1 MNYKITKENFAEG
14 AFGIVH
20 VAEDAAGKTVALKIL
35 KNVGD
40 EGAVS
45 GLKKEYKRLAALK
58 HPNIVGAVDFGFD
71 NGHYYFV
78 SEFVDG
84 AKNIFEATANM
95 KPEEMV
101 PLFSQVLAG
110 LDFLHR
116 NGVVHLDI
124 KPTNILVDRNGR
136 VKIID
141 LGVASAVGSF
151 KGGAV
156 VGSLEYVAPEVI
168 IGSGVDGKCDLFSF
182 GVVAYHCIARDR
194 PFNRHD
200 IRSLLFS
207 AFSGAAGVDNAG
219 REAALKEVVSFF
231 KKEKQ
236 PVPLSRR
243 RRGTPEHLAEII
255 ETLLKHNPAE
265 RGYPNARAV
274 IYALAT
280 GKHSALDMQAYL
292 RPTSDKHIGRAEIKN
307 ELNEILNDLYDLK
320 QPDDPVVAILGASGL
335 GKSHLLQ
342 KVRDVA
348 SGHVERVA
356 TFSIK
361 LPVSSGEMRSF
372 FASVESELADNK
384 RAILVLVD
392 NFDELYGENSRSDHL
407 ERFMDLFNL
416 ALERRKNAKVLESV
430 KPFEFVMTAKEL
442 SGEVAKHARKFEVTP
457 LSKQEVLFYLKET
470 PIFKNVDISQKW
482 LDNFYFRTS
491 GIPAEIVAWFQSHD
505 AMCAVFNPDGSIAM
519 PSGVD
524 SSVNITMWHGL
535 GAGLRERLEY
545 QLKGLNE
552 VEREI
557 VNLISVWNHHHVL
570 RKITEDDIKQFF
582 FSPQIS
588 QVVAGLVER
597 GILEFTLSFDGKVSQ
612 TAGGPATS
620 RVVDLANPYMQAIAY
635 TKLSSEDRVLLHDN
649 IAAAFRHGCDEWL
662 LHRAYGSSTSDEK
675 MRDLF
680 VLAQRVFKRTGD
692 LGLATRLLKD
702 ALRHTPHE
710 HRVIDNLEAL
720 IRSTLARYLT
730 KAARVD
736 EALKVLAGNE
746 AKNHIWKI
754 NLTLVEA
761 YALIQKRAFDEALTK
776 LDALD
781 ENFKMSAVQ
790 KAEVL
795 NLTGEVHLRHYFAAS
810 SAGGDARVR
819 DAAIKSAKK
828 YFEDSLSVE
837 NLVPKFNLSRVQSND
852 LGFVLRALG
861 EHRKAIE
868 VMQAKLSRHRQESDP
883 FLELSV
889 LCALASSY
897 RQTGDYKMAAEY
909 ANSAIALAKRT
920 GQRRWILTAGHI
932 LSNVYHDSG
941 KFELAINEGNKCL
954 ASGAA
959 LVNSSDWDMV
969 RPQLYIQMAD
979 SYRELGRHDRATIF
993 FEAAMNEKID
1003 LSFAVFAA
1011 LGLAESRLKLGK
1023 TSGLKSVIDKA
1034 ERDSAALPP
1043 DLHKQATARISQ
1055 LKSSLPKDE
1064 R

>member
-20 VAEDAAGKTVALKIL
+20 VAEDAAGKVVALKIL

-40 EGAVS
+40 ESAVS

-58 HPNIVGAVDFGFD
+58 HPNIVRAVDFGFE

-78 SEFVDG
+78 SEFVEG
-84 AKNIFEATANM
+84 AKDIFEATAGM

-101 PLFSQVLAG
+101 PLFSQVLSG

-124 KPTNILVDRNGR
+124 KPTNILVDKNGR

-156 VGSLEYVAPEVI
+156 VGSLEYVAPEVV
-168 IGSGVDGKCDLFSF
+168 IGNGVDGKCDLFSF

-194 PFNRHD
+194 PFNRHN
-200 IRSLLFS
+200 IRPLLFS
-207 AFSGAAGVDNAG
+207 AFSGAAGVENAG
-219 REAALKEVVSFF
+219 RDAALNEVVSFF
-231 KKEKQ
+231 KKEKP
-236 PVPLSRR
+236 PVSLSRR

-255 ETLLKHNPAE
+255 ETLLKHEPAE

-292 RPTSDKHIGRAEIKN
+292 RPTNDKHIGRAEIKN
-307 ELNEILNDLYDLK
+307 ELNEILNALYELR
-320 QPDDPVVAILGASGL
+320 QPQDSIVALLGGSGI

-348 SGHVERVA
+348 SGHVEQVA
-356 TFSIK
+356 TFNIK
-361 LPVSSGEMRSF
+361 LPASNGEMRNF

-384 RAILVLVD
+384 RAILILVD
-392 NFDELYGENSRSDHL
+392 NYDELYGENSRSEHL
-407 ERFMDLFNL
+407 ERFLDLFNL
-416 ALERRKNAKVLESV
+416 ALERRKNSRVMESA

-442 SGEVAKHARKFEVTP
+442 REDLAKHVRKFELQP
-457 LSKQEVLFYLKET
+457 LSKQEVLAYLKET

-491 GIPAEIVAWFQSHD
+491 GIPAEIVSWFHSHD

-557 VNLISVWNHHHVL
+557 VNLISVWSHHHVL
-570 RKITEDDIKQFF
+570 RKITEDDIREFF
-582 FSPQIS
+582 FSPQIA
-588 QVVAGLVER
+588 QVVSGLVER
-597 GILEFTLSFDGKVSQ
+597 GVLEFTLSLGTSSSQ
-612 TAGGPATS
+612 TSGGPAAS
-620 RVVDLANPYMQAIAY
+620 RVVDLANPYMQAISYA
-635 TKLSSEDRVLLHDN
+635 KLTNEDRALLHDN
-649 IAAAFRHGCDEWL
+649 IAAAFRRGCDEWL
-662 LHRAYGSSTSDEK
+662 LHRAYGSATADEK
-675 MRDLF
+675 MRLLF
-680 VLAQRVFKRTGD
+680 KLAQRVYNRFGD
-692 LGLATRLLKD
+692 LGLAMRLLKD
-702 ALRHTPHE
+702 SLRHASREP
-710 HRVIDNLEAL
+710 RSISNIEAL

-730 KAARVD
+730 KAAKCD
-736 EALKVLAGNE
+736 EALKIIDGFIPKNNVWKMNISIAMAG
-746 AKNHIWKI
+746 A
-754 NLTLVEA
+754 LT
-761 YALIQKRAFDEALTK
+761 QKRLFDDALTE
-776 LDALD
+776 LDHLRD
-781 ENFKMSAVQ
+781 KFKMSAVQ
-790 KAEVL
+790 RAEVL
-795 NLTGEVHLRHYFAAS
+795 NFIGEVHLRHYFTAS
-810 SAGGDARVR
+810 SSSVESHVR
-819 DAAIKSAKK
+819 ESAIRSAKK
-828 YFEDSLSVE
+828 YFEESLSAEKNVS
-837 NLVPKFNLSRVQSND
+837 KFNLSRVQSNN

-868 VMQAKLSRHRQESDP
+868 VMQTKLARHRQELDP

-897 RQTGDYKMAAEY
+897 RQIGDYKMAAEY

-941 KFELAINEGNKCL
+941 KFELAINEANKCL

-959 LVNSSDWDMV
+959 LVNGGDWDLV

-979 SYRELGRHDRATIF
+979 SYRELGKHDRATIF
-993 FEAAMNEKID
+993 FEAAMGEKLD

-1011 LGLAESRLKLGK
+1011 LGLAESRVKLGK
-1023 TSGLKSVIDKA
+1023 TVGLRSVIEKA
-1034 ERDSAALPP
+1034 ERDSSSLPP
-1043 DLHKQATARISQ
+1043 DLHKQAISRISQ
-1055 LKSSLPKDE
+1055 LKSSLPKED
-1064 R
+1064 